1 MSLFIQKFGG
11 TSLGTV
17 ERINQAADTIIRT
30 RQAGH
35 QVIVVVSAM
44 GHETDRLIELANN
57 IASSELNDNQKTF
70 EINDAEDASTQHIRA
85 IQPSMREYA
94 ALVSTGEQIS
104 AALLSLCLE
113 KKGHRARS
121 FTGSQAG
128 ILTDSQYEKARIVHI
143 DEAPLRQALADN
155 CIPVVT
161 GFQGV
166 NYGGEI
172 TTLGRGGSDTTA
184 VALAASLS
192 ADECQIF
199 TDVDGVYTT
208 DPRIE
213 PKARLLEEMTAEEM
227 LELSSL
233 GSKVLQVRS
242 VEFAEKYHV
251 PLRVLSSFNPNPGTK
266 ICRNPQELSQTN
278 LESPIISGITYSRQ
292 EAKLML
298 VNVPDT
304 PGTAAHLL
312 AKVSQEE
319 IEVDMIVHHS
329 RENGKADFTFTVHR
343 DDYVKAM
350 EVLDQTMETFS
361 SDIQLTGNNRI
372 AKLSLVGVG
381 MRNHAGVAQ
390 KMFEALAA
398 EKIHISLISTSE
410 IKISVI
416 IDEEYI
422 ESGIRAIHAAFR
434 LDVSPKERL

>member
-1 MSLFIQKFGG
+1 MSLFVQKFGG
-11 TSLGTV
+11 TSLGTA
-17 ERINQAADTIIRT
+17 ERISFAADTIIRT

-35 QVIVVVSAM
+35 QVVVVVSAM

-57 IASSELNDNQKTF
+57 IACAEENTPSSTTSQD
-70 EINDAEDASTQHIRA
+70 NDAESSPIKA

-94 ALVSTGEQIS
+94 TLVSTGEQVS
-104 AALLSLCLE
+104 AALLSLCLV
-113 KKGHRARS
+113 KKGYHARS
-121 FTGSQAG
+121 FTGAQAG

-143 DEAPLRQALADN
+143 DEGPLRQALADN

-166 NYGGEI
+166 NYNGDI

-184 VALAASLS
+184 VALAACLS

-199 TDVDGVYTT
+199 TDVDGVYTA

-213 PKARLLEEMTAEEM
+213 PNARLLETMSAEEM

-251 PLRVLSSFNPNPGTK
+251 PLRVLSSIKPSLGTK
-266 ICRNPQELSQTN
+266 ICSGSQQDIEQTN

-292 EAKLML
+292 EAKLTL
-298 VNVPDT
+298 VNVPDH
-304 PGTAAHLL
+304 PGTVAQLL
-312 AKVSQEE
+312 SEVSQEE
-319 IEVDMIVHHS
+319 IEIDMIVQHT
-329 RENGKADFTFTVHR
+329 REAGTADFTFTVHR
-343 DDYVKAM
+343 DNYLKAM
-350 EVLDQTMETFS
+350 TVLDKTVANFS
-361 SDIQLTGNNRI
+361 SSIQLIGNDRM

-381 MRNHAGVAQ
+381 MRNHASVAQ
-390 KMFEALAA
+390 KMFQALAT

-416 IDEEYI
+416 IDEGHI
-422 ESGIRAIHAAFR
+422 EAGIRAIHAAFR